1 MMEICKNKKN
11 IACCVALKDNI
22 IKQFVGLRFKKQT
35 NLIFE
40 FKKEKKITMD
50 MFFVFYSID
59 IIFLNKEKKV
69 IELKPNFK
77 PFEIYSTKNKVKY
90 AVELK
95 EGFIKENNIRL
106 KDRLDF

>member
-1 MMEICKNKKN
+1 MELCKNKKK
-11 IACCVALKDNI
+11 IACCVALKDNL
-22 IKQFVGLRFKKQT
+22 IKQFICLRFKKQT

-40 FKKEKKITMD
+40 FKKEKKVTID
-50 MFFVFYSID
+50 MFFVFYPID

-77 PFEIYSTKNKVKY
+77 PFDIYSTKNNVKY

-95 EGFIKENNIRL
+95 NGFIKENKIRIGD
-106 KDRLDF
+106 KLDF